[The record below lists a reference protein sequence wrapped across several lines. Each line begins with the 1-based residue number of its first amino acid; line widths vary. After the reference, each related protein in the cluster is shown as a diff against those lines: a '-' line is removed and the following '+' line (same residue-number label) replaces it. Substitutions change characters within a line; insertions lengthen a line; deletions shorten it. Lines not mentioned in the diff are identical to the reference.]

1 MSGRY
6 ALFRW
11 PQALSSLPGFPESL
25 PQRWNLAPGA
35 QVLFV
40 HQPEGE
46 LQAAAGRWGLTP
58 AWLDDFSK
66 APAHAR
72 AETLAEQP
80 MFREAFR
87 QRRCLLPANGFY
99 EWRGQAN
106 RKRPYWMSSEGL
118 LYLAGIWEAYPT
130 AGQTYLSVAMITAPA
145 SYLRRPIVLDQAAT
159 RAWLDP
165 QTPVEA
171 LQALLEAPQPA
182 LRERALSKL
191 INDPA
196 FEGPDCLTPA

>member
-11 PQALSSLPGFPESL
+11 PQAIANLPGFPAEH
-25 PQRWNLAPGA
+25 PQRWNLSPGA

-40 HQPEGE
+40 HQQGDE
-46 LQAAAGRWGLTP
+46 LRAASGRWGLTP
-58 AWLDDFSK
+58 AWLTDFAK

-106 RKRPYWMSSEGL
+106 RKRPYWLSGEGL
-118 LYLAGIWEAYPT
+118 LYFAGLWEIYP
-130 AGQTYLSVAMITAPA
+130 AGGANYLSVAMVTREAA
-145 SYLRRPIVLDQAAT
+145 YLRRPLLLDQAAS
-159 RAWLDP
+159 RVWLDA
-165 QTPVEA
+165 QASAEQ
-171 LQALLEAPQPA
+171 LQALLAAAQPS
-182 LRERALSKL
+182 LRERALATL

-196 FEGPDCLTPA
+196 FEGPECLTPA

>member
-1 MSGRY
+1 
-6 ALFRW
+6 
-11 PQALSSLPGFPESL
+11 
-25 PQRWNLAPGA
+25 
-35 QVLFV
+35 
-40 HQPEGE
+40 
-46 LQAAAGRWGLTP
+46 
-58 AWLDDFSK
+58 
-66 APAHAR
+66 
-72 AETLAEQP
+72 
-80 MFREAFR
+80 
-87 QRRCLLPANGFY
+87 
-99 EWRGQAN
+99 
-106 RKRPYWMSSEGL
+106 MSSEGL

-182 LRERALSKL
+182 LRERALSTL

>member
-11 PQALSSLPGFPESL
+11 PQAVSGLPGFPADF

-35 QVLFV
+35 QVLFL
-40 HQPEGE
+40 HQPGGE
-46 LQAAAGRWGLTP
+46 LQAASGRWGLTP
-58 AWLDDFSK
+58 AWLDDLSK

-87 QRRCLLPANGFY
+87 LRRCLLPANGFY
-99 EWRGQAN
+99 EWRGSA
-106 RKRPYWMSSEGL
+106 RKRPYWLNAGEGL
-118 LYLAGIWEAYPT
+118 LYFAGLWEAYPT
-130 AGQTYLSVAMITAPA
+130 AGQTYLSVAMVTGPA
-145 SYLRRPIVLDQAAT
+145 NYLRRPIVLDQAAT

-165 QTPVEA
+165 QTPLEA
-171 LQALLEAPQPA
+171 LQALLAAPQPP
-182 LRERALSKL
+182 LRERPLSTL
-191 INDPA
+191 VNDPA
-196 FEGPDCLTPA
+196 CEGPGCLTPA

>member
-11 PQALSSLPGFPESL
+11 PQALSTLPGFPLEFA
-25 PQRWNLAPGA
+25 PRWNLAPGA
-35 QVLFV
+35 TVLFV
-40 HQPEGE
+40 RQIEGE
-46 LQAAAGRWGLTP
+46 LQVASGRWGLTP
-58 AWLDDFSK
+58 AWLEDFSR

-72 AETLAEQP
+72 AETIAEQP
-80 MFREAFR
+80 MFREALQ

-99 EWRGQAN
+99 EWRGQAS

-118 LYLAGIWEAYPT
+118 LYFAGLWEAYPT

-145 SYLRRPIVLDQAAT
+145 SYLRRPVLLDQAAT
-159 RAWLDP
+159 RVWLDP
-165 QTPVEA
+165 QATVEQ
-171 LQALLEAPQPA
+171 LQALLAAPQPP
-182 LRERALSKL
+182 LRERALSTL

-196 FEGPDCLTPA
+196 FEGPECLTPA